1 MSIKYIFFII
11 AIQFLTLS
19 TASSKEKSP
28 IFDGNTLKIP
38 IIDSPGN
45 LGTYQDVE
53 FKMRCLMLKIELQL

>member
-28 IFDGNTLKIP
+28 AEN
-38 IIDSPGN
+38 PGN
-45 LGTYQDVE
+45 VALA
-53 FKMRCLMLKIELQL
+53 K